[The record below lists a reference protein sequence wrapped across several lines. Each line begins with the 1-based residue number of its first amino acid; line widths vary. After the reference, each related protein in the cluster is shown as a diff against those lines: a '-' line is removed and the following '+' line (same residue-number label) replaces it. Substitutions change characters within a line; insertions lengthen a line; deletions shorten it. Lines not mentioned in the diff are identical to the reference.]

1 MFDSSAVS
9 VEEDY
14 FVDSYFLFH
23 QSMVPVSQTF
33 KALFPFA
40 LIDQYPLQQVFHQT
54 DLSDYTVLK

>member
-23 QSMVPVSQTF
+23 HMVPASQTF

-54 DLSDYTVLK
+54 DLSNYTVLK